1 MNLIKKFNVEM
12 FPTNLRGSK
21 GFIAEQKIRKFE
33 KILLRSKRIEKC
45 IKKCI
50 KPNDLIKKEH
60 LI

>member
-1 MNLIKKFNVEM
+1 M

-21 GFIAEQKIRKFE
+21 GFVAEQKIRKFE

-60 LI
+60 SI